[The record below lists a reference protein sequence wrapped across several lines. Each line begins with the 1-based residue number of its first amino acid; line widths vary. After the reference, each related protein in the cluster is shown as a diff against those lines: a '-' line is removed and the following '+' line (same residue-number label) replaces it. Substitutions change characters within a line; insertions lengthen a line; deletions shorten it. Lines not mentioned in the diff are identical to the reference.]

1 MIKRPFTR
9 HWDQWP
15 EVQMV
20 RWPEDQLG
28 WCSNG
33 QMSGWSDGPKTR
45 CPKSRCLDVQIGQM
59 FGYLDVWMVRCPDVW
74 MVRCPDG
81 QKTRWSDVQM
91 ASSPNSQISK
101 WLYIYKSVYYV
112 YIKCISIF
120 WNIGVALATPA
131 TPLTTPLTSMCQ
143 IDFVIIFSI
152 HRIHTSSSLKQSM
165 LPDRFAQPA
174 KTK

>member
-1 MIKRPFTR
+1 MARSL
-9 HWDQWP
+9 D
-15 EVQMV
+15 
-20 RWPEDQLG
+20 
-28 WCSNG
+28 G
-33 QMSGWSDGPKTR
+33 QKSKWS
-45 CPKSRCLDVQIGQM
+45 
-59 FGYLDVWMVRCPDVW
+59 DVW

-81 QKTRWSDVQM
+81 QKTRWSDVQMVRCPDGQMARRPDGQMSKLVRCPDDQMSGWSDVLM